1 MPKEQYMCQLCANHG
16 MFNQPKKGHKQKCP
30 YRHCPCNLCALNT
43 KRRALDQ
50 IERQL
55 KNGST
60 NLQISAE
67 LMNDKID
74 LCDAH
79 STILKSKNMDAT
91 NSKDDDY
98 VTALTA
104 LRKAASSHQSV
115 TPLRSL
121 PIKNNSTS
129 GAFCVALPA
138 TITKKALKRT
148 AKRMDEAGRK
158 ARILENAISNI
169 AQRSRFRSI
178 FHSVE
183 QLAQSG

>member
-16 MFNQPKKGHKQKCP
+16 IFNQPKKGHKQKCP

-55 KNGST
+55 KNGSA
-60 NLQISAE
+60 NLQIVPG
-67 LMNDKID
+67 LINDKID
-74 LCDAH
+74 LCDRR
-79 STILKSKNMDAT
+79 SFSFETKNIDT
-91 NSKDDDY
+91 TDSKDDDY
-98 VTALTA
+98 VTTLIT
-104 LRKAASSHQSV
+104 LRKAASSHQPII
-115 TPLRSL
+115 PLRPL
-121 PIKNNSTS
+121 PIKSNSSS

-158 ARILENAISNI
+158 ARILENAITNI
-169 AQRSRFRSI
+169 AQRNRHRSI

>member
-1 MPKEQYMCQLCANHG
+1 MQ
-16 MFNQPKKGHKQKCP
+16 KK
-30 YRHCPCNLCALNT
+30 
-43 KRRALDQ
+43 
-50 IERQL
+50 
-55 KNGST
+55 
-60 NLQISAE
+60 
-67 LMNDKID
+67 
-74 LCDAH
+74 
-79 STILKSKNMDAT
+79 
-91 NSKDDDY
+91 KD

-121 PIKNNSTS
+121 PIKSNST

-169 AQRSRFRSI
+169 AQRNRFRSI